1 MLIKL
6 GSNLVRL
13 SFILGECAYVFA
25 LPLCVWMLFRFS
37 NGMK

>member
-1 MLIKL
+1 MLTKL

-25 LPLCVWMLFRFS
+25 LPLCVQRLVRV
-37 NGMK
+37 